1 MNTEYERRKIELS
14 AKNELDTGC
23 IRSIIRGKPHSNQPG
38 VVGLAIE
45 IATNEVPA
53 KINNVS
59 IDVLP
64 AFQSQYRRKIYTIG
78 KTAISKFPIGIPKLS
93 KEDAS
98 RLEKIIFLKAD
109 EKING
114 T

>member
-1 MNTEYERRKIELS
+1 MNMEYEKRKIELS
-14 AKNELDTGC
+14 AKNEAETGC
-23 IRSIIRGKPHSNQPG
+23 INSIIRGNPHSSHPG

-45 IATNEVPA
+45 IAINEVPA

-64 AFQSQYRRKIYTIG
+64 AFQSQYKRKIYTIG
-78 KTAISKFPIGIPKLS
+78 KIEISKFPMGIPKLS

-98 RLEKIIFLKAD
+98 RLERIIFLKD
-109 EKING
+109 REKING
-114 T
+114 K

>member
-1 MNTEYERRKIELS
+1 MEYEKRKIELS
-14 AKNELDTGC
+14 AKNDAETGY
-23 IRSIIRGKPHSNQPG
+23 INSIISGKPQSNQPG

-64 AFQSQYRRKIYTIG
+64 AFQSQYKRKIYTIG
-78 KTAISKFPIGIPKLS
+78 NIAISKFPIGIPKLI

-98 RLEKIIFLKAD
+98 RLERIIFLKDA

-114 T
+114 M

>member
-1 MNTEYERRKIELS
+1 MNVEYEKRKIELS
-14 AKNELDTGC
+14 TKNEAETGC
-23 IRSIIRGKPHSNQPG
+23 INSMIKGNPHSSQPG

-45 IATNEVPA
+45 IATNAVPA
-53 KINNVS
+53 KIKRVS

-64 AFQSQYRRKIYTIG
+64 AFQSQYKRKIYTIG
-78 KTAISKFPIGIPKLS
+78 NIAISKFPNGIPKLS
-93 KEDAS
+93 KEYAS